1 MCSMGLIGK
10 PTQLLCPPPKALSGA
25 EQHEQTVACLL
36 VSGRA
41 QYSTNMPFS
50 EAIKRVLMET
60 IWDLT
65 LLINFGLNNVV
76 LK

>member
-25 EQHEQTVACLL
+25 EQIVACLL

-50 EAIKRVLMET
+50 ETIKRVLMET